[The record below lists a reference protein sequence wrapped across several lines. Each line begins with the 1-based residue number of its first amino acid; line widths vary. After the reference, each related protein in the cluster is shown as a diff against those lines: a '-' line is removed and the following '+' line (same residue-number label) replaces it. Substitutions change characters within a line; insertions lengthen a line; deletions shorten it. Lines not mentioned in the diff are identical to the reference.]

1 MCCLLN
7 LMAKHF
13 HRRGY
18 YIIIIIIM
26 MLAQC
31 YAEDVPSCL
40 AHSVPSS
47 PRTGL
52 AGACDPTRK
61 CHEVSFGDDRSCL
74 SSPIAWRT
82 PYSQVHCC
90 MRCCLWYWQRELG
103 LDTIHDDWTHEL
115 KERGIPNADGV
126 KKHGWPLW
134 DDVIFSHMTPFAWA
148 STRRISPAFT
158 GGTDLQRVP
167 FEKSLEVPK
176 KIDQL
181 PHHLC
186 CSLAFCSSFSYGH
199 TPRLPDE

>member
-1 MCCLLN
+1 MKGCLLS
-7 LMAKHF
+7 LMAKYF

-18 YIIIIIIM
+18 YIIII

-31 YAEDVPSCL
+31 CAEDVPSCL
-40 AHSVPSS
+40 AHSVSS
-47 PRTGL
+47 SLRTGL
-52 AGACDPTRK
+52 AEACDPTRK

-103 LDTIHDDWTHEL
+103 LDTIHDDWTREL

-134 DDVIFSHMTPFAWA
+134 DDVIFSHMTPFAWG
-148 STRRISPAFT
+148 RRPGRLRLWQYVRVAVQKLRPGAGPGVRGACPA
-158 GGTDLQRVP
+158 DAAR
-167 FEKSLEVPK
+167 
-176 KIDQL
+176 
-181 PHHLC
+181 
-186 CSLAFCSSFSYGH
+186 
-199 TPRLPDE
+199 